1 MIWCSMKPFLKV
13 PRLTAAFCHW
23 VP

>member
-1 MIWCSMKPFLKV
+1 MKPFLKV